1 MYLIIDQGTSSTKAF
16 LFNDIGKIIYN
27 NNIKHSLY
35 NPSRNHIECDAV
47 EILNACIVLI
57 KKAVKAS
64 NNPILSMGLSVQRST
79 FLFWDKKRIIPI
91 TMALSW
97 QDSRSKDIVENLK
110 EHSSWLY
117 KKTGLPLSP
126 HFGGPKYLKMIK
138 EFPSLKKKIAN
149 GNIIFGDMSCHM
161 ARWYCREPWMR

>member
-27 NNIKHSLY
+27 NRIKHSLY

-79 FLFWDKKRIIPI
+79 LQWHSAGK
-91 TMALSW
+91 
-97 QDSRSKDIVENLK
+97 IV
-110 EHSSWLY
+110 
-117 KKTGLPLSP
+117 GQ
-126 HFGGPKYLKMIK
+126 
-138 EFPSLKKKIAN
+138 KIL
-149 GNIIFGDMSCHM
+149 
-161 ARWYCREPWMR
+161 